1 MSSTAASS
9 APDGANQRDSWIP
22 VFSGQPSDY
31 KEWRKR
37 ITLYHQ
43 KMVLGKRRGEA
54 ILNIVGSLTGTA
66 WRLVEDFDVSKAEDE
81 SSFAELLKL
90 LDGHFQ
96 YDDRVQLPA
105 DFDGYFGLSR
115 KPNQTLLS
123 FVSDHDECHR
133 KLEKHN
139 VSLPDAVQGWHLL
152 RKANLTKEQRQLVT
166 LRAPKMERQKVIEAL
181 YLLLG
186 QDYKASHGG
195 HGHHKPFHK
204 TYKYRGY
211 AAQDYE
217 TDETFDQIDADG
229 YSEWADDGAYYGDD
243 GLEAGYDD
251 WDEASTFDANAAYY
265 QYEHEEDAADDS
277 QWQDVDVYDEAYAA
291 YLDARK
297 RFTDLRLSRGYL
309 PIVALGDPA
318 AGNISPGITSP
329 TSSPTST
336 KGRKGSPK
344 GKSKGGSPKG
354 KPNNYKFQPAPMKQ
368 AEPKAR
374 AKAALRCLRCGQ
386 PGHFAANCPVPSKA
400 AGTKRS
406 APATEAVAMLEAAH
420 VTFQDG
426 GGHER
431 HDVAMLDPGA
441 SAFLCGYGPAR
452 RYLNH
457 LATDGYPIDQIQF
470 YSCRHKF
477 HFGGDGESWC
487 HWIMEMPMCVAG
499 SHGRAQVFLLKGE
512 TPMLCGRPIIEALG
526 LVMDFSRRQ
535 VKLRDAPWRDATI
548 GLHGEYL
555 LPLWEPD
562 QPFDFQRSVDLD
574 FDLRLTPDGGVD
586 PMGISLEQFEKEETA
601 FVMADEPLPDA
612 PDPAESRLH
621 RHQLRTMEEMLLAEH
636 NQYHAYITDEL
647 HKPPRRRVVW
657 EVYTGLGRV
666 SAIAESL
673 GADVEVFSLET
684 GWNFDEPS
692 HRRQFLA
699 RLDAEVPDELWL
711 APVCK
716 YWSPMQS
723 LAART
728 AEQQEELQGLREW
741 HHATHLKFNQKAYET
756 QVKNGAHAHLEQ
768 PAGALSWRTTALSKL
783 PGYKARFD
791 QCRYGA
797 QCLDTD
803 DEWKPAKKPTCV
815 QTTKRAMFNQLQLQC
830 QGDHEHCPL
839 EGSSR
844 MTGLRTRY
852 MENYQPG
859 LAGVIAAAL
868 LADEVPTVLDFAG
881 AVNEERT
888 HTGEL
893 VKLLAANKQ
902 DAVRTVQRLHRNLG
916 HPETSALV
924 ELLAS
929 RGASEMVLE
938 VARNYHCAACS
949 RYKKPNSPSPAS
961 LQFAKKFNDV
971 VQADVMRIKIGLQN
985 VPILHVVDLASKFE
999 EATVVHSEKTNDL
1012 RRALERRWFRIFGA
1026 PGELVTDEGRG

>member
-9 APDGANQRDSWIP
+9 APDGAKQRDSWIP

-66 WRLVEDFDVSKAEDE
+66 WRLVEDFDFDVSKAEDE

-204 TYKYRGY
+204 AYKYRGY

-251 WDEASTFDANAAYY
+251 WDEASSFDANAAYY
-265 QYEHEEDAADDS
+265 QYEHEEDATDDS

-400 AGTKRS
+400 AGAKRP
-406 APATEAVAMLEAAH
+406 APATEVWPCW
-420 VTFQDG
+420 
-426 GGHER
+426 R
-431 HDVAMLDPGA
+431 P
-441 SAFLCGYGPAR
+441 
-452 RYLNH
+452 
-457 LATDGYPIDQIQF
+457 
-470 YSCRHKF
+470 
-477 HFGGDGESWC
+477 
-487 HWIMEMPMCVAG
+487 PM
-499 SHGRAQVFLLKGE
+499 
-512 TPMLCGRPIIEALG
+512 
-526 LVMDFSRRQ
+526 
-535 VKLRDAPWRDATI
+535 
-548 GLHGEYL
+548 
-555 LPLWEPD
+555 
-562 QPFDFQRSVDLD
+562 
-574 FDLRLTPDGGVD
+574 
-586 PMGISLEQFEKEETA
+586 
-601 FVMADEPLPDA
+601 
-612 PDPAESRLH
+612 
-621 RHQLRTMEEMLLAEH
+621 
-636 NQYHAYITDEL
+636 
-647 HKPPRRRVVW
+647 
-657 EVYTGLGRV
+657 
-666 SAIAESL
+666 
-673 GADVEVFSLET
+673 
-684 GWNFDEPS
+684 
-692 HRRQFLA
+692 
-699 RLDAEVPDELWL
+699 
-711 APVCK
+711 
-716 YWSPMQS
+716 
-723 LAART
+723 
-728 AEQQEELQGLREW
+728 
-741 HHATHLKFNQKAYET
+741 
-756 QVKNGAHAHLEQ
+756 
-768 PAGALSWRTTALSKL
+768 
-783 PGYKARFD
+783 
-791 QCRYGA
+791 
-797 QCLDTD
+797 
-803 DEWKPAKKPTCV
+803 
-815 QTTKRAMFNQLQLQC
+815 
-830 QGDHEHCPL
+830 
-839 EGSSR
+839 
-844 MTGLRTRY
+844 
-852 MENYQPG
+852 
-859 LAGVIAAAL
+859 
-868 LADEVPTVLDFAG
+868 
-881 AVNEERT
+881 
-888 HTGEL
+888 
-893 VKLLAANKQ
+893 
-902 DAVRTVQRLHRNLG
+902 
-916 HPETSALV
+916 
-924 ELLAS
+924 
-929 RGASEMVLE
+929 
-938 VARNYHCAACS
+938 
-949 RYKKPNSPSPAS
+949 
-961 LQFAKKFNDV
+961 
-971 VQADVMRIKIGLQN
+971 
-985 VPILHVVDLASKFE
+985 
-999 EATVVHSEKTNDL
+999 
-1012 RRALERRWFRIFGA
+1012 
-1026 PGELVTDEGRG
+1026 